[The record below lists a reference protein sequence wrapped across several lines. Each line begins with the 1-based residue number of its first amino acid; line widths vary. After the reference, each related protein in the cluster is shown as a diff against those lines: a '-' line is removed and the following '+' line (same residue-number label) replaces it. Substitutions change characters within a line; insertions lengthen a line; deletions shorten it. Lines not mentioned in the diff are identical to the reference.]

1 MLAITL
7 YDTVLWV
14 HILAVVVAFGALFA
28 YPVFFAVNGSA
39 PITERTGLHRMQIA
53 FSKKVTGPV
62 LGVVLVAGA
71 YLASDRDYWS
81 EVWVS
86 VPLLILIVVAG
97 LGATVLRR
105 SEEAMVETSVA
116 GDERAY
122 AAALAQAKQWTLV
135 ILALVVV
142 AIFFMTVK
150 PFA

>member
-1 MLAITL
+1 MLAITF

-28 YPVFFAVNGSA
+28 YPVFFAVNASA

-62 LGVVLVAGA
+62 LGVVLLAGA
-71 YLASDRDYWS
+71 YLASDRDSWS

-86 VPLLILIVVAG
+86 VPLLILFVVAG

-105 SEEAMVETSVA
+105 SEESMVATSTA
-116 GDERAY
+116 GDEPGY
-122 AAALAQAKQWTLV
+122 AAALAQAKQWTFV
-135 ILALVVV
+135 ILGLVVV

>member
-7 YDTVLWV
+7 YDTVLWL
-14 HILAVVVAFGALFA
+14 HIVAVIVAFGALFA
-28 YPVFFAVNGSA
+28 YPVFFAVNASA
-39 PITERTGLHRMQIA
+39 PITERTGLHRAQIA

-62 LGVVLVAGA
+62 LGVVLLAGA

-86 VPLLILIVVAG
+86 VPLLILFVVAG

-105 SEEAMVETSVA
+105 NEQALLDTATA
-116 GDERAY
+116 GDDLAY
-122 AAALAQAKQWTLV
+122 AEALGKAKTWTLV

-142 AIFFMTVK
+142 AVFFMTVK

>member
-1 MLAITL
+1 MLAITF

-14 HILAVVVAFGALFA
+14 HILAVIVAFGALFA
-28 YPVFFAVNGSA
+28 YPVFFAVNANA
-39 PITERTGLHRMQIA
+39 PIVERTGLHRMQIA

-62 LGVVLVAGA
+62 LGVVLLAGA
-71 YLASDRDYWS
+71 YLATDRDYWS

-86 VPLLILIVVAG
+86 VPLVILFVVAG

-105 SEEAMVETSVA
+105 SEEAMVSTSAA
-116 GDERAY
+116 GDEAAY
-122 AAALAQAKQWTLV
+122 ATALGQARQWTFV
-135 ILALVVV
+135 ILGLVTL